1 MNRRNEGITE
11 SDILQNQFTAYV
23 QTALKHCKSQYLAKQ
38 SMIASH
44 EVSSLD
50 DTEESENDFVI
61 TIAENDALHIAL
73 QHIKERERLVVTLRA
88 VEEKSFQEIAITL
101 GMKYSSVV
109 MIYYRALDKL
119 RIILWEDEERL

>member
-38 SMIASH
+38 SMISSH

-50 DTEESENDFVI
+50 DTEVSENDFVI
-61 TIAENDALHIAL
+61 AIAENDALHTAL
-73 QHIKERERLVVTLRA
+73 QHIKERERVVVTLRA

-101 GMKYSSVV
+101 GMKYSSVT

-119 RIILWEDEERL
+119 RIIMQEDEERL

>member
-23 QTALKHCKSQYLAKQ
+23 QTALKHCKSQYLVKQ
-38 SMIASH
+38 SMISSH

-50 DTEESENDFVI
+50 DTEASENDFVI
-61 TIAENDALHIAL
+61 AIAENDALHTAL
-73 QHIKERERLVVTLRA
+73 QHIKDRERVVVTLRA

-101 GMKYSSVV
+101 GMKYSSVT

-119 RIILWEDEERL
+119 RIILREDEERL

>member
-50 DTEESENDFVI
+50 DTEASENDFVI
-61 TIAENDALHIAL
+61 AIAENDALHTAL

-119 RIILWEDEERL
+119 RIILREDEERL

>member
-23 QTALKHCKSQYLAKQ
+23 QTALKHCKRQYLAKQ
-38 SMIASH
+38 SMISSH

-50 DTEESENDFVI
+50 DTEVSENDFVI
-61 TIAENDALHIAL
+61 AIAENDALHTAL
-73 QHIKERERLVVTLRA
+73 QHIKERERVVVTLRA

-101 GMKYSSVV
+101 GMKYSSVT

-119 RIILWEDEERL
+119 RIILREDEERL

>member
-23 QTALKHCKSQYLAKQ
+23 QAALKHCKSQYLAKE

-50 DTEESENDFVI
+50 DTEASENDFVI
-61 TIAENDALHIAL
+61 TIAENDALHTAL

-101 GMKYSSVV
+101 GMKYSSVT

-119 RIILWEDEERL
+119 RIILREDEERL

>member
-23 QTALKHCKSQYLAKQ
+23 QTALQHCRNQYLAKQ
-38 SMIASH
+38 SNIARH

-50 DTEESENDFVI
+50 GSEVLEDDFVLL
-61 TIAENDALHIAL
+61 IAENDALHTAL
-73 QHIKERERLVVTLRA
+73 QQIREKERLVVTLRA
-88 VEEKSFQEIAITL
+88 VEEKSFQEIAVTL
-101 GMKYSSVV
+101 GMKYSSVT

-119 RIILWEDEERL
+119 KIILREDEE

>member
-23 QTALKHCKSQYLAKQ
+23 QTALKHCKSQYLAKE

-50 DTEESENDFVI
+50 DTEAS
-61 TIAENDALHIAL
+61 ENDALHTAL

-88 VEEKSFQEIAITL
+88 VEEKSFQEIAIIL
-101 GMKYSSVV
+101 GMKYSSIT

-119 RIILWEDEERL
+119 RIILREDEERL

>member
-119 RIILWEDEERL
+119 RIILREDEERL

>member
-23 QTALKHCKSQYLAKQ
+23 QTALKHCKSQYLAKE

-50 DTEESENDFVI
+50 DTEASDNDFVI
-61 TIAENDALHIAL
+61 TIAENDALHTAL

-101 GMKYSSVV
+101 GMKYSSVT

-119 RIILWEDEERL
+119 RIILREDEERL

>member
-23 QTALKHCKSQYLAKQ
+23 QTALKHCKCQYLAKQ
-38 SMIASH
+38 SMISSH

-50 DTEESENDFVI
+50 DTEASENDFVI
-61 TIAENDALHIAL
+61 AIAENDALHTAL
-73 QHIKERERLVVTLRA
+73 QHIKERERVVVTLRA

-101 GMKYSSVV
+101 GMKYSSVT

-119 RIILWEDEERL
+119 RIILREDEERL

>member
-23 QTALKHCKSQYLAKQ
+23 QTALKHCKSQYLVKQ
-38 SMIASH
+38 SMISSH

-50 DTEESENDFVI
+50 DTEASENDFVI
-61 TIAENDALHIAL
+61 AIAENDALHTAL
-73 QHIKERERLVVTLRA
+73 QHIKERERVVVTLRA

-101 GMKYSSVV
+101 GMKYSSVT

-119 RIILWEDEERL
+119 RIILREDEERL